1 MTPLSNAVCPLTMI
15 PLSNVSPDYD
25 LITQCVP
32 GLWPHFPGCPLT
44 NTPLFNVSPDYDL
57 ITQCVPWLW
66 PHFPGCPLIITPFFN
81 AVCPLTM
88 TPLSN
93 AMCLLTMTPLSR
105 VFPDYD
111 PIVQCSV
118 SPDYDPIF
126 QCVPWIWP
134 HYSACPLTMTP
145 LSNVSPDYDL
155 ITQFVPWLWTHCPV
169 CALSMTQWY
178 DDGIN
183 QCMYEL
189 LWSTLLFT
197 LVSMTILVSIIGKKN
212 PTRLPP
218 TVVSSLVFLFFGIQ
232 FYLIKLASLLNTNW
246 APGDN
251 ASNNIFNFIQCQ
263 GSTIKLFGHFLVVFV
278 LIGRIIS
285 NALLDGPLYAYFII
299 QVVLLSLFLTFFK
312 PHLTFNT
319 DLCIGIV
326 YLKVID
332 IIGGSWNQ
340 EVHYTRVKKW
350 F

>member
-1 MTPLSNAVCPLTMI
+1 MT

-25 LITQCVP
+25 
-32 GLWPHFPGCPLT
+32 
-44 NTPLFNVSPDYDL
+44 
-57 ITQCVPWLW
+57 
-66 PHFPGCPLIITPFFN
+66 
-81 AVCPLTM
+81 
-88 TPLSN
+88 
-93 AMCLLTMTPLSR
+93 
-105 VFPDYD
+105 
-111 PIVQCSV
+111 PIV
-118 SPDYDPIF
+118 

-134 HYSACPLTMTP
+134 HYSVCPLTMTP

-155 ITQFVPWLWTHCPV
+155 ITQCVPWLWTHCPV

-246 APGDN
+246 AQEDN
-251 ASNNIFNFIQCQ
+251 DSNNIFNFIQCQ

-312 PHLTFNT
+312 PHLVLLILIYVLVLFT
-319 DLCIGIV
+319 LKLSILSGGVGIKKCITLGWKSDFKFITH
-326 YLKVID
+326 
-332 IIGGSWNQ
+332 
-340 EVHYTRVKKW
+340 HYPFT
-350 F
+350 